1 MAGLAP
7 DPAAAAWI
15 LQGDPYPVIDLV
27 SSRVTV
33 GLKKIGCITTF
44 SREMADY
51 STPAAEQI
59 TRVAISESLALALD
73 ARMFSTTAADS
84 TSPPGLFAGI
94 SALTASTA
102 SIASE
107 AMAED
112 LSQVIAA
119 VAAVSGNNPIV
130 VIASPRQAAAIRVRT
145 DVDFET
151 FASSAMPDKSIAAV
165 ATNSLFSVGDSS
177 PRFDTSLASSLHMD
191 SSPGQLGVVGT
202 PNTISAP
209 TRSVWQTDCLALK
222 MQFSINWA
230 LRNSAGVAWINNTT
244 AW

>member
-1 MAGLAP
+1 MPALAP
-7 DPAAAAWI
+7 DPAAAAWTA
-15 LQGDPYPVIDLV
+15 QGDPYPVIDLV
-27 SSRVTV
+27 SSRVNV
-33 GLKKIGCITTF
+33 GLKKIGCIATF
-44 SREMADY
+44 SRELADY
-51 STPAAEQI
+51 STPAIEQI
-59 TRVAISESLALALD
+59 ARVAIAESLGLALD
-73 ARMFSTTAADS
+73 ARMFSATAADS

-112 LSQVIAA
+112 LSAVIAA
-119 VAAVSGNNPIV
+119 VSVVAANNPIV
-130 VIASPRQAAAIRVRT
+130 LVASPRQAAALAVRA
-145 DVDFET
+145 DINHET
-151 FASSAMPDKSIAAV
+151 FASSAMADKSIAAV
-165 ATNSLFSVGDSS
+165 ATNALFSVGDSA
-177 PRFDTSLASSLHMD
+177 PRFDTSLASTLHMD
-191 SSPGQLGVVGT
+191 SSPGQLGVAGT

-209 TRSVWQTDCLALK
+209 ARSTWQIDCIALK